1 MSLENKVALVTGS
14 SRGIGKTIA
23 LKLAEAGAS
32 LVINYKSN
40 RWAADE
46 VMESIKKIVENP
58 ALRLAQGGER
68 SRTTKGAERK
78 AISIQCDVSN
88 FADVEEMVKKVTKE
102 FGRIDILVN
111 NVGPF
116 LYKSIY
122 DTTIQEWHQI
132 INSNLNS
139 TFYCCKAVVPIMRKQ
154 KSGNIINI
162 GAPNAERTQGYLKN
176 CAYAVAKTGVVV
188 FSKSLAKE
196 EAKNGIR
203 VNVVNP
209 GFIQTDEYTEEMKK
223 DMPKQVPLGRLGKP
237 EDIADAVLFLVSD
250 EANYIT
256 GSVLNVHGG
265 LWC

>member
-14 SRGIGKTIA
+14 SRGIGKIIA
-23 LKLAEAGAS
+23 LKLAEASAS
-32 LVINYKSN
+32 VVINYKSN
-40 RWAADE
+40 SWAADE
-46 VMESIKKIVENP
+46 VVESIKKM
-58 ALRLAQGGER
+58 
-68 SRTTKGAERK
+68 ERK
-78 AISIQCDVSN
+78 AISVQCDVSN
-88 FADVEEMVKKVTKE
+88 FADVEEMVRKVTSE

-132 INSNLNS
+132 INSNLHS
-139 TFYCCKAVVPIMRKQ
+139 TFYCCKAVVLIMRKQ
-154 KSGNIINI
+154 RSGNIINI
-162 GAPNAERTQGYLKN
+162 GAPNAERTQGYLRN
-176 CAYAVAKTGVVV
+176 CGYAVAKTGVVV

-203 VNVVNP
+203 VNVINP

-237 EDIADAVLFLVSD
+237 EDIANAVLFLVSD
-250 EANYIT
+250 EANYVT
-256 GSVLNVHGG
+256 GSVLNIHGG

>member
-23 LKLAEAGAS
+23 LTLAEAGAS
-32 LVINYKSN
+32 LVINYKSDSS
-40 RWAADE
+40 AAEE
-46 VMESIKKIVENP
+46 VLQSIKKM
-58 ALRLAQGGER
+58 
-68 SRTTKGAERK
+68 KRK
-78 AISIQCDVSN
+78 AIAIQCDVSN
-88 FADVEEMVKKVTKE
+88 FADVEQMTKKVVSE

-122 DTTIQEWHQI
+122 DTTIQEWHQV

-154 KSGNIINI
+154 KSGTIVNI
-162 GAPNAERTQGYLKN
+162 GAPNAERTQGYTRN
-176 CAYAVAKTGVVV
+176 CAYVTAKTGVVV
-188 FSKSLAKE
+188 LSKSLAKE
-196 EAKNGIR
+196 EGKNGIR

-209 GFIQTDEYTEEMKK
+209 GFIETDQYTEDMKK
-223 DMPKQVPLGRLGKP
+223 DMPKDVPLRRLGKP
-237 EDIADAVLFLVSD
+237 EDIANAVLFLVSD
-250 EANYIT
+250 EANYIS
-256 GSVLNVHGG
+256 GSVLDVHGG

>member
-1 MSLENKVALVTGS
+1 MSLENKVVLVTGS

-23 LKLAEAGAS
+23 LRLAEAGAS
-32 LVINYKSN
+32 LVINYKSDN
-40 RWAADE
+40 AAAEE
-46 VMESIKKIVENP
+46 VLQSIKKMKRE
-58 ALRLAQGGER
+58 
-68 SRTTKGAERK
+68 
-78 AISIQCDVSN
+78 AIAIQCDVSN
-88 FADVEEMVKKVTKE
+88 FADVEEMVGEVMSE
-102 FGRIDILVN
+102 SGRIDILVN

-162 GAPNAERTQGYLKN
+162 GAPNAERTQGYLRN
-176 CAYAVAKTGVVV
+176 CPYALAKTGAVV

-209 GFIQTDEYTEEMKK
+209 GFIETDEYTEEMKK
-223 DMPKQVPLGRLGKP
+223 DMPKEVPLRRLGKP
-237 EDIADAVLFLVSD
+237 EDIANAVLFLVSD

>member
-23 LKLAEAGAS
+23 LKLAVAEAS

-40 RWAADE
+40 NRAADE
-46 VMESIKKIVENP
+46 VVESIKKMSH
-58 ALRLAQGGER
+58 G
-68 SRTTKGAERK
+68 KRK

-88 FADVEEMVKKVTKE
+88 FADVEKMVKKIISE
-102 FGRIDILVN
+102 FGRIDILIN

-122 DTTIQEWHQI
+122 ETTIGEWHQI

-162 GAPNAERTQGYLKN
+162 SAPNAERTQGYLRN
-176 CAYAVAKTGVVV
+176 CAYATAKTGVVV

-203 VNVVNP
+203 VNVINP

-223 DMPKQVPLGRLGKP
+223 DMPKQVPLARLGMP
-237 EDIADAVLFLVSD
+237 EDIANAVLFLVSD
-250 EANYIT
+250 AANYIT